1 METLLEKKARVFD
14 QRITEECEAWGSIYV
29 IGTLLLDGFTKEEL
43 LEMDFN
49 EEDIDRAIDSSD
61 N

>member
-1 METLLEKKARVFD
+1 METLLEKKARIFD
-14 QRITEECEAWGSIYV
+14 QRITEDCEAWGPIYV

-49 EEDIDRAIDSSD
+49 KEDIDRAIDSLD